1 MSDTRVLEL
10 EVQLDALDAP
20 ARQEALHGLM
30 ALAESGVLPLP
41 ALGKTFNLHAHS
53 FFSFNGYGYS
63 PTGLAWRAR
72 RAGLYALGL
81 VDFDVLDGVPE
92 FLAACDALGL
102 RACAGMETRVFV
114 PEFGDRVINSPGE
127 PGVSYHMGVGFTA
140 ASTDGDLTSRLR
152 QVAGERTR
160 GLVTRVNTL
169 LHEIA
174 LDFDADVAA
183 LTPAG
188 NATERH
194 VCAAYDT
201 KARAVF
207 ADPAA
212 CAAYW
217 SGKLGVPQEKA
228 LALLDDAPA
237 LQALIRSKTMKAGGV
252 GYVQPEGP
260 DFPRVE
266 EVNAFSRA
274 CGAIPTFAWL
284 DGTSAAELV
293 IDELLDVMTASG
305 VAAVNIIPDRNWN
318 FADPDVRK
326 DRVARLY
333 DFVRKSEA
341 RRLPV
346 LIGTEMNAH
355 GQRFVDDFEAPELQ
369 PLYGIFRAGA
379 DLVHAHTLLQRHAGM
394 GYLSPWAEAHFHNPA
409 RKNDFYEA
417 IGSHLFRITPRLAP
431 VIHPELTPEQIAGAL
446 GFSFSGSS
454 C

>member
-10 EVQLDALDAP
+10 ELQLDALDP
-20 ARQEALHGLM
+20 TTRHEALAGLE
-30 ALAESGVLPLP
+30 ALAATGVLPLP
-41 ALGKTFNLHAHS
+41 AQGKTFNLHAHS

-63 PTGLAWRAR
+63 PSGLAWRAR

-92 FLAACDALGL
+92 FLAACESLGI

-140 ASTDGDLTSRLR
+140 AASEGDLTAHLR
-152 QVAGERTR
+152 RVAGERTR
-160 GLVTRVNTL
+160 GLVKRVNTL
-169 LHEIA
+169 LSEIA
-174 LDFDADVAA
+174 LDFDKDVAS
-183 LTPAG
+183 LTPRG

-194 VCAAYDT
+194 VCAAYDA
-201 KARAVF
+201 KARAVYPF
-207 ADPAA
+207 PEA

-217 SGKLGVPQEKA
+217 ALKLGASLDKA
-228 LALLDDAPA
+228 IALLDDAPA

-284 DGTSAAELV
+284 DGTTAGELAL
-293 IDELLDVMTASG
+293 DELLEVMVASG

-318 FADPDVRK
+318 FTDPETRK

-333 DFVRKSEA
+333 NFVRKAEA
-341 RRLPV
+341 RRLPI

-369 PLYGIFRAGA
+369 PLYGMFRAGA
-379 DLVHAHTLLQRHAGM
+379 DIVHAHTLLQRHAGM
-394 GYLSPWAEAHFHNPA
+394 GYLSPWAEAHFHKPA

-417 IGSHLFRITPRLAP
+417 IGAHLLRITPRLAP
-431 VIHPELTPEQIAGAL
+431 VIHAELSPEQIAGAL
-446 GFSFSGSS
+446 GFSFSGTS